1 MTKTKII
8 TKNRNNTT
16 VYYLYEDLLKFIIYE
31 NNISIAELGNIIKKG
46 CSESI
51 TYRNLKLQKIGYRKY
66 RKIHPNSTEI
76 DCLINK
82 LENAENIQTNEE
94 QKVIDNIIDYMKK
107 PDFLKPLSSNKVV
120 RSYSII
126 MLPCVSYR
134 LIFVKVAIMIE
145 KFKGDIDS
153 IMHHIPMIVWLG
165 ILFLYCGFS
174 VAFFGYIV
182 LIYFKLNYFVA
193 RKFFDNWLYSRGKKN
208 KLLLFFWMLFAILN
222 LFIFTNY
229 SFNKSN
235 FLDMIYFV
243 IYLISLGIITYMGN
257 NKINQE

>member
-8 TKNRNNTT
+8 TKNRNNTA
-16 VYYLYEDLLKFIIYE
+16 VYYLYEDLLKFITYE

-66 RKIHPNSTEI
+66 RKIHPNATEI
-76 DCLINK
+76 DCLISK
-82 LENAENIQTNEE
+82 LENAENIRTDEE
-94 QKVIDNIIDYMKK
+94 QIIINNIINYLKK
-107 PDFLKPLSSNKVV
+107 PDFLKPLSSDEVV

-134 LIFVKVAIMIE
+134 LIFEKVAKIIE
-145 KFKGDIDS
+145 KIKCDIDS

-174 VAFFGYIV
+174 VAFFGYI
-182 LIYFKLNYFVA
+182 LWIYFKLNYFVG
-193 RKFFDNWLYSRGKKN
+193 RKMFDNCLYIRGKKN
-208 KLLLFFWMLFAILN
+208 KLLVFFWMLFAIFN
-222 LFIFTNY
+222 LLIFTNY

-235 FLDMIYFV
+235 FLGMTYSV